1 MPTRRG
7 ARSCFGLRRKCEK
20 GQDAERQRER
30 QAKCLGHAKAM
41 GFLQPPTRLRSRRK
55 RDHKR
60 DRDESAIKEHDVHA
74 HATEGKSVKGSKS
87 NRRLAT
93 AAASTPSCLPRTVLC
108 EDAAGLLELR
118 RRERQPAGEEV
129 VKRWAS
135 ASARG
140 QGRCSKRGTAERGI
154 GQVGNAPAGRYAPRV
169 LEAPRLLELFGVIT
183 LRE

>member
-1 MPTRRG
+1 MRMRPRGKASRG
-7 ARSCFGLRRKCEK
+7 AKVTVASR
-20 GQDAERQRER
+20 
-30 QAKCLGHAKAM
+30 
-41 GFLQPPTRLRSRRK
+41 LQLPL
-55 RDHKR
+55 
-60 DRDESAIKEHDVHA
+60 
-74 HATEGKSVKGSKS
+74 
-87 NRRLAT
+87 
-93 AAASTPSCLPRTVLC
+93 PSCPLPRTVLC